1 MSYLDLIAARQADRK
16 SEAPKTET
24 MRICDLPIEHYLDVD
39 LTDELR
45 KKGNTRLRPIQ
56 SQALAAIRD
65 ARGGLMPIGVG
76 WGKSLIALLA
86 GTVLESK
93 LALILCPASTVNTL
107 RQTYMEWRLLY
118 RMPATQILSYSALSR
133 PEGTA
138 ILDKLIANREDRD
151 VVLVCDECH
160 RLKRKESARTK
171 RVLRFMLA
179 RPDVRFVALSGTMT
193 SKSIKDFG
201 HLAELALR
209 HRSPLPR
216 NHHALNAWSEVI
228 DVEGRPTNS
237 DVWAA
242 KPLQKWALQNN
253 LEIPSTLIRGIR
265 HAFQHRLR
273 SCPGVVASDQGAL
286 GCSLLLHPIEDV
298 AVPESI
304 AHWMNEVDD
313 PGVDPQGDVIPDDL
327 TAWRIRRQL
336 VSGYYYRWDWPDNI
350 EDTEWMETRSNWNRQ
365 VRGELQMR
373 SREGYDSPFLVAAE
387 VQRYIESGRRHRALH
402 RAWIEWDAQ
411 RHKPMP
417 PREVIWIDKYLVKH
431 AATWAR
437 ARKQPV
443 AIWYDGKALEDAF
456 RDEGIPVYASGQEPP
471 AKAETCALSIKAHG
485 IGKNLIQWSTALVV
499 NWPSSGELVEQL
511 LGRHHRPGQTA
522 DEVNFYYYRHAEP
535 LIRGFARSLIESKYI
550 EDVSGNKQKLQFATH
565 VR

>member
-201 HLAELALR
+201 HLAELA
-209 HRSPLPR
+209 
-216 NHHALNAWSEVI
+216 
-228 DVEGRPTNS
+228 
-237 DVWAA
+237 
-242 KPLQKWALQNN
+242 
-253 LEIPSTLIRGIR
+253 
-265 HAFQHRLR
+265 
-273 SCPGVVASDQGAL
+273 
-286 GCSLLLHPIEDV
+286 
-298 AVPESI
+298 
-304 AHWMNEVDD
+304 
-313 PGVDPQGDVIPDDL
+313 
-327 TAWRIRRQL
+327 
-336 VSGYYYRWDWPDNI
+336 
-350 EDTEWMETRSNWNRQ
+350 
-365 VRGELQMR
+365 
-373 SREGYDSPFLVAAE
+373 
-387 VQRYIESGRRHRALH
+387 
-402 RAWIEWDAQ
+402 
-411 RHKPMP
+411 
-417 PREVIWIDKYLVKH
+417 
-431 AATWAR
+431 
-437 ARKQPV
+437 
-443 AIWYDGKALEDAF
+443 
-456 RDEGIPVYASGQEPP
+456 
-471 AKAETCALSIKAHG
+471 
-485 IGKNLIQWSTALVV
+485 
-499 NWPSSGELVEQL
+499 
-511 LGRHHRPGQTA
+511 
-522 DEVNFYYYRHAEP
+522 
-535 LIRGFARSLIESKYI
+535 
-550 EDVSGNKQKLQFATH
+550 
-565 VR
+565 